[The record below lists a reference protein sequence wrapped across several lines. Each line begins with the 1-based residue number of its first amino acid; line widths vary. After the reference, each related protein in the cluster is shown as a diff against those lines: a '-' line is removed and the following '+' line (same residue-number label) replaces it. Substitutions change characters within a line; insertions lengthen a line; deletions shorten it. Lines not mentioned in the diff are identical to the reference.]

1 MEENNKQNSCGCNSN
16 SSNGSS
22 CCDTSGKKSGITGKI
37 IFFAVLGVAVFLIVY
52 KLFIASP
59 EIQASNAK
67 EGGSCCPGTEQV
79 DCAKDKHTCAGE
91 GEAAE
96 ESTKPCCAKEVTHE

>member
-1 MEENNKQNSCGCNSN
+1 MEENKKQNSCCCSGDDSN
-16 SSNGSS
+16 SSS
-22 CCDTSGKKSGITGKI
+22 CCDTSSKKSGITGKI

-67 EGGSCCPGTEQV
+67 EGGSCCPSNEQV
-79 DCAKDKHTCAGE
+79 DCAKEKPTCAGT
-91 GEAAE
+91 AVE
-96 ESTKPCCAKEVTHE
+96 ETKPCCAKEVSHE